1 MKASRRSM
9 PAVFAAIVDAG
20 GDGAVVTGVCVDT
33 EEHATNGTA
42 IAAIIKL
49 KILIRDDGWRRAIIP
64 LASCRRNVAAL
75 SQCSC
80 EIGYFFWTAPT
91 TAADNPC
98 SAFDPA
104 GRERGQTPAPRNPR
118 PFVTPNAPPFT
129 RLR

>member
-49 KILIRDDGWRRAIIP
+49 KILIRYDGWRRAIIP
-64 LASCRRNVAAL
+64 LASCRRKVAAL

-80 EIGYFFWTAPT
+80 EIGYFFWTGPT
-91 TAADNPC
+91 TAADNAC

-104 GRERGQTPAPRNPR
+104 GRERGQTLVVRNSS
-118 PFVTPNAPPFT
+118 PFVLDDVPPFT
-129 RLR
+129 